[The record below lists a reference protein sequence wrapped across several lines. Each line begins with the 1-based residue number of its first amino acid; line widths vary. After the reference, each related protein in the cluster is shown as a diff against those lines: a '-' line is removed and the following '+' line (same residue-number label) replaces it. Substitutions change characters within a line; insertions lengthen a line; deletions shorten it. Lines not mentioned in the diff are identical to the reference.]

1 MERHCRGPECLFK
14 RDRDGRDQ
22 VRCNICII
30 WHHID
35 CVNVKQEEMVM
46 SWTCYECRD
55 LPKDVKSLQTEIAQL
70 KNNQNTLMDM
80 MSKATKLFEAES
92 ELRARAEQELSELR
106 SQMTALS
113 QQLTNQQV
121 DLMKQLT
128 SQLQTSQ
135 ATPPPAPPPGFAPL
149 PPSAPPIPKL
159 LIGTSILRNVD
170 PNKLDNWEVIAKGGA
185 SVDKLHNEINNL
197 AENKTYGEMMI
208 VGGSI
213 DVESKETREIISD
226 YQALAVSASSK
237 TDSIKISSILPRCD
251 KDLKQKTKEVNDGL
265 RSMCEKDGYEFIEND
280 PVFHLMNGN
289 VNDALLVDGLHL
301 TKHGVDNLL
310 LTCGV
315 TNKDKSA
322 YTPKFYPKPQKPDT
336 LMFRGHKHPLSNF
349 FEVPLTYDGKHFRT
363 SEAAYQHSKAEVMG
377 DHRATTKIIK
387 SKTGL
392 HAMKIGRKIK
402 TNEQWKARKVKI
414 MEEIIKEKMKSSEDV
429 RSALF
434 HSGSKEII
442 EDTDHE
448 FWGRG
453 KTGNGSNKLGKI
465 WMDLRKKCHENP
477 NYLNTPTQPRPPC
490 PRPQQRKPQYTRF
503 PHRHNSWATR
513 DRQPKCFQC
522 GETGHGIR
530 QCRKQGTLSCWA
542 CGQGGHKRK
551 HCRHQN
557 EQFRQTYYPSQEYY
571 RDPDYGY

>member
-1 MERHCRGPECLFK
+1 M
-14 RDRDGRDQ
+14 
-22 VRCNICII
+22 
-30 WHHID
+30 
-35 CVNVKQEEMVM
+35 
-46 SWTCYECRD
+46 
-55 LPKDVKSLQTEIAQL
+55 
-70 KNNQNTLMDM
+70 
-80 MSKATKLFEAES
+80 
-92 ELRARAEQELSELR
+92 AEQELSELK

-185 SVDKLHNEINNL
+185 SVDKLHNEINNV
-197 AENKTYGEMMI
+197 AENKTCGEMII

-237 TDSIKISSILPRCD
+237 TDKLKISSILPRCD

-265 RSMCEKDGYEFIEND
+265 KSMCEKDGYEFIEND

-301 TKHGVDNLL
+301 TKHGVDSLL
-310 LTCGV
+310 VTCGI
-315 TNKDKSA
+315 TDKEKSA
-322 YTPKFYPKPQKPDT
+322 YTPKSYPKPPKPDT
-336 LMFRGHKHPLSNF
+336 LLFRGHKHPLSNF
-349 FEVPLTYDGKHFRT
+349 YEVPITFNGNHFKT
-363 SEAAYQHSKAEVMG
+363 SEAAYQHSKAEAMG
-377 DHRATTKIIK
+377 DQRAAYKIVR

-392 HAMKIGRKIK
+392 HAMKIGRKIE
-402 TNEQWKARKVKI
+402 TNQQWKARKVKI
-414 MEEIIKEKMKSSEDV
+414 MEAIIKEKIKSSDV
-429 RSALF
+429 VKSTLIQ
-434 HSGSKEII
+434 SGSKEII

-453 KTGNGSNKLGKI
+453 KNGKGNNKLGKM
-465 WMDLRKKCHENP
+465 WMNLRKICRENP
-477 NYLNTPTQPRPPC
+477 DSLNDMPNQMRPHTW
-490 PRPQQRKPQYTRF
+490 RPQQKRPQYSR
-503 PHRHNSWATR
+503 PPYRRDSWATR
-513 DRQPKCFQC
+513 GRQPKCYQC
-522 GETGHGIR
+522 GESGHGIR
-530 QCRKQGTLSCWA
+530 QCRKQDTVSCWA
-542 CGQGGHKRK
+542 CGQNGHKRK
-551 HCRHQN
+551 HCRHESQKF
-557 EQFRQTYYPSQEYY
+557 EQTFYPSEGYY
-571 RDPDYGY
+571 RDHDYVY